1 MLFPSHWPKTPRE
14 IRAGLAARN
23 LSQQALARLVG
34 ANPRTV
40 RRWSDERLGED
51 RQLALGSIAMIG
63 LALDQFDASQKSS
76 GSDNPA
82 SFPPPPVPPPD
93 Q

>member
-1 MLFPSHWPKTPRE
+1 MLLPAHWPKTPRE

-40 RRWSDERLGED
+40 RRWSDTRLGDD
-51 RQLALGSIAMIG
+51 RQLAPGSIAMIG

-76 GSDNPA
+76 GSEGPA
-82 SFPPPPVPPPD
+82 ACPPPVV
-93 Q
+93 QS